1 MELGHIFKMEMYK
14 NFRDKPYLI
23 MIGIFTISVT
33 ILSLFVVSEDFFFNL
48 FHLLGE
54 RHAPFLTAFLL
65 LLTVF
70 TVLGLLVFALLY
82 PFHLLNLD
90 YKNKVMSLM
99 FASGVSRTKYYFVKI
114 GATILSCYIVAAVI
128 LLPLMLSTESA
139 VIMEFMFRNILA
151 IVQWV
156 VVMMVAIILTKGSFS
171 GIFLFIGLNLGIG
184 ILELILVFAL
194 FPVRS
199 LMAFGPVTTSGIP
212 INLMTLIF
220 IVAFGF
226 LGVFLL
232 RRQDL

>member
-33 ILSLFVVSEDFFFNL
+33 ILSLFVVSEDFFWNL
-48 FHLLGE
+48 IE
-54 RHAPFLTAFLL
+54 TRHMAFVTAFLI
-65 LLTVF
+65 LLTIF

-114 GATILSCYIVAAVI
+114 GATILSCYMVAAII

-139 VIMEFMFRNILA
+139 MILEFMFRNILA

-156 VVMMVAIILTKGSFS
+156 VVMMVAVILTKGSVS

-184 ILELILVFAL
+184 ILELILVFTFL
-194 FPVRS
+194 PVRS
-199 LMAFGPVTTSGIP
+199 LTSFGPVTISDMP
-212 INLMTLIF
+212 INPMTLIF
-220 IVAFGF
+220 IVIFGF

>member
-23 MIGIFTISVT
+23 MIGIFTISMT
-33 ILSLFVVSEDFFFNL
+33 ILSIFVVSEDFWNQL
-48 FHLLGE
+48 RG
-54 RHAPFLTAFLL
+54 RHEVFVTAFLI
-65 LLTVF
+65 LLTIF

-114 GATILSCYIVAAVI
+114 GATILSCYMVAAII

-139 VIMEFMFRNILA
+139 MILEFMFRNILA

-156 VVMMVAIILTKGSFS
+156 VVMMVAVILTKGSVS

-184 ILELILVFAL
+184 IFELILVFTFL
-194 FPVRS
+194 PVRS
-199 LMAFGPVTTSGIP
+199 LTSFGPVTISDMP
-212 INLMTLIF
+212 INPMTLVF
-220 IVAFGF
+220 IVIFGF